1 MNTIINKHNEATD
14 DFLFH
19 HSLNSK
25 CEKNTV
31 YGPETHTQFEVLY
44 LVKGEIEYVIEG
56 VVYPVKQNDII
67 IVPPNEM
74 HSIKIKSQDYE
85 RIVILFDYDI
95 IEAMLQKANI
105 TIDKTVFTNNYFY
118 KIVQSNV
125 VNDTNL
131 KNIFLE
137 TAKLKNDA
145 LIRVKLISY
154 IMQLICELSKIM
166 TLEYVTPVTPIDANE
181 VVKNATAF
189 INENITKPLSIEY
202 IAKNIGVSKS
212 TLSHQFSS
220 FMNVSLNKYI
230 TIKKIYL
237 ARSLIRKGVPATE
250 ACLMVGY
257 TQYATFYQN
266 YCKYIGVC
274 PSTNKPI

>member
-19 HSLNSK
+19 HTLT
-25 CEKNTV
+25 KNCQDTV

-44 LVKGEIEYVIEG
+44 LVQGEIEYVIEG
-56 VVYPVKQNDII
+56 VIYPVRKNDII
-67 IVPPNEM
+67 IVPPNEI
-74 HSIKIKSQDYE
+74 HSIKIKSDDYE
-85 RIVILFDYDI
+85 RIVILFDYTI
-95 IEAMLQKANI
+95 IEAMLNKANI
-105 TIDKTVFTNNYFY
+105 SIDKTVFANDYLY
-118 KIVQSNV
+118 KIVQKDIVKDSNI
-125 VNDTNL
+125 

-137 TAKLKNDA
+137 TAKLKDDP
-145 LIRVKLISY
+145 LIRIKLISY

-166 TLEYVTPVTPIDANE
+166 TLEDVKPVKPIDANE

-189 INENITKPLSIEY
+189 INENITKPLNVDY
-202 IAKNIGVSKS
+202 IAKSIGVSKS
-212 TLSHQFSS
+212 TLSHQFSN
-220 FMNVSLNKYI
+220 FMNVSLNKYV

-237 ARSLIRKGVPATE
+237 ARSLIRKGIPATE
-250 ACLMVGY
+250 VCMMVGY
-257 TQYATFYQN
+257 SQYATFYQN

>member
-19 HSLNSK
+19 HSLATN
-25 CEKNTV
+25 CQNNTV
-31 YGPETHTQFEVLY
+31 YGPETHTQLEVLY
-44 LVKGEIEYVIEG
+44 LVQGEIEYVIEG

-74 HSIKIKSQDYE
+74 HSIKIKSDNYE
-85 RIVILFDYDI
+85 RIVILFDYNI

-105 TIDKTVFTNNYFY
+105 TVDKTLFTNYYFY
-118 KIVQSNV
+118 KIVQKDIV
-125 VNDTNL
+125 KDTNL
-131 KNIFLE
+131 KNIFFE

-154 IMQLICELSKIM
+154 IMQLICELSKTM
-166 TLEYVTPVTPIDANE
+166 SLEHITHVTPIDANE

-189 INENITKPLSIEY
+189 INENITKPLSIEF
-202 IAKNIGVSKS
+202 IAKSIGVSKS

-237 ARSLIRKGVPATE
+237 ARTLIRKGVPATE

-257 TQYATFYQN
+257 SQYATFYQN

>member
-1 MNTIINKHNEATD
+1 MNNIINKHNEATD

-19 HSLNSK
+19 HSLSSGV
-25 CEKNTV
+25 EIDTV

-44 LVKGEIEYVIEG
+44 LVQGEIEYVIEG
-56 VVYPVKQNDII
+56 VVYPVKKNDII
-67 IVPPNEM
+67 IVPPNEI
-74 HSIKIKSQDYE
+74 HSIKIKSKDYE

-118 KIVQSNV
+118 KIVQNDIV
-125 VNDTNL
+125 KDTNL
-131 KNIFLE
+131 KNIFFE
-137 TAKLKNDA
+137 TAKLKNNA
-145 LIRVKLISY
+145 LIRIKLISY

-166 TLEYVTPVTPIDANE
+166 DFEHITPVTPIDANE
-181 VVKNATAF
+181 VVKNAIAF
-189 INENITKPLSIEY
+189 INENITKPLNIEC
-202 IAKNIGVSKS
+202 IAKSIGVSKS

-220 FMNVSLNKYI
+220 FMNVSLNKYV

-237 ARSLIRKGVPATE
+237 ARALIRKGVPATE

-257 TQYATFYQN
+257 SQYATFYQN
-266 YCKYIGVC
+266 YCKHIGVS

>member
-19 HSLNSK
+19 HSLSENCK
-25 CEKNTV
+25 KDTI

-56 VVYPVKQNDII
+56 VIYPVKQNDII

-74 HSIKIKSQDYE
+74 HSIKIKSDTYE
-85 RIVILFDYDI
+85 RIVMLFDYDI
-95 IEAMLQKANI
+95 IEAMLNKANI
-105 TIDKTVFTNNYFY
+105 TIDKDVFTNNYFY
-118 KIVQSNV
+118 KIVQNDV
-125 VNDTNL
+125 VKDTNL
-131 KNIFLE
+131 KNIFFE
-137 TAKLKNDA
+137 TAKLKDDA
-145 LIRVKLISY
+145 LIRIKLISY

-166 TLEYVTPVTPIDANE
+166 TFEHFTPVAPIDANE
-181 VVKNATAF
+181 VVKNATTY
-189 INENITKPLSIEY
+189 INENITTPLSIDV
-202 IAKNIGVSKS
+202 IARNIGVSKS
-212 TLSHQFSS
+212 TLSHQFSN

-237 ARSLIRKGVPATE
+237 ARSLIRKGIPATE

-257 TQYATFYQN
+257 THYATFYQN
-266 YCKYIGVC
+266 YCKHVGVC
-274 PSTNKPI
+274 PSTNKPL

>member
-19 HSLNSK
+19 HSLATNCK
-25 CEKNTV
+25 DNTV

-74 HSIKIKSQDYE
+74 HSIKIKSDDYE
-85 RIVILFDYDI
+85 RIVILFDYNI

-105 TIDKTVFTNNYFY
+105 TVDKTLFTNYYSY
-118 KIVQSNV
+118 KIVQKDIV
-125 VNDTNL
+125 KDTNL
-131 KNIFLE
+131 KNIFFE

-154 IMQLICELSKIM
+154 IMQLICELSK
-166 TLEYVTPVTPIDANE
+166 TTSLEHITHVTPIDANE

-189 INENITKPLSIEY
+189 INENITKPLSIEF

-237 ARSLIRKGVPATE
+237 ARTLIRKGVSATE
-250 ACLMVGY
+250 ACLTVGY
-257 TQYATFYQN
+257 SQYATFYQN